1 MKNKNTEKN
10 TSNICEDLIITSRFP
25 PMNDVSGIVLS
36 KRIMEANKKVDT
48 FQIKLNSNVKYDYDF
63 NNLIVAFQLLGLDK
77 VLIKKK
83 FENLFEDVKIYFL
96 S

>member
-63 NNLIVAFQLLGLDK
+63 NNLIEKYINKRLK
-77 VLIKKK
+77 TIIKLFDILNSEFK
-83 FENLFEDVKIYFL
+83 FGRE
-96 S
+96 